1 MEFTIAQIR
10 DFAGD
15 EQTFEK
21 GEKLMKEKAI
31 KSLDIDDFS
40 SPEIIMV
47 NANVV
52 DKKVYREVNMSIDK
66 DDFIVRAHL
75 CGCEEHAQK
84 MTCAHC
90 VAVLLRLMED
100 SKRKNAEKEQMENKV
115 VDKHAIQIMNIYE
128 EQIVYSSLAMNL
140 KTAIHLEPVLEIRK
154 KNILAL
160 TLKIGNEKQYIVK
173 DIALFLDDI
182 AHNVKK
188 SLW

>member
-75 CGCEEHAQK
+75 CGCEEH
-84 MTCAHC
+84 C
-90 VAVLLRLMED
+90 LLYT
-100 SKRKNAEKEQMENKV
+100 STPFV
-115 VDKHAIQIMNIYE
+115 TIYN
-128 EQIVYSSLAMNL
+128 S
-140 KTAIHLEPVLEIRK
+140 
-154 KNILAL
+154 
-160 TLKIGNEKQYIVK
+160 
-173 DIALFLDDI
+173 
-182 AHNVKK
+182 
-188 SLW
+188 

>member
-52 DKKVYREVNMSIDK
+52 EGARYTPLFATAAYTADICSGEAS
-66 DDFIVRAHL
+66 
-75 CGCEEHAQK
+75 
-84 MTCAHC
+84 
-90 VAVLLRLMED
+90 
-100 SKRKNAEKEQMENKV
+100 
-115 VDKHAIQIMNIYE
+115 
-128 EQIVYSSLAMNL
+128 NL
-140 KTAIHLEPVLEIRK
+140 P
-154 KNILAL
+154 
-160 TLKIGNEKQYIVK
+160 
-173 DIALFLDDI
+173 
-182 AHNVKK
+182 
-188 SLW
+188 